1 MYLVILPDQQ
11 EENMSQEQQ
20 PTDKTGVLNEN
31 LLFFVYL
38 SIHSIIFIFEIPE
51 CLCNSKF
58 YILLVKFF

>member
-38 SIHSIIFIFEIPE
+38 SIHSIIFILF
-51 CLCNSKF
+51 
-58 YILLVKFF
+58 LLFLSYWSSSFN